1 MGRTLALCAGLLA
14 AAGAASAAPPPGT
27 TVLHVSSHLAKKAR
41 VSLDGAKPVAA
52 PGYGSTTL
60 PVRAGHH
67 VLKVVTAAGVTYQAP
82 LDLKPGA
89 LMTWHSRG
97 YWCVNLLERSLET
110 YSTEDCQED
119 VTDAG

>member
-14 AAGAASAAPPPGT
+14 AAGAAAPPGT
-27 TVLHVSSHLAKKAR
+27 TVLHVSSHLARNAR
-41 VSLDGAKPVAA
+41 VWLDGGKPVAA

-60 PVRAGHH
+60 PAKAGHH
-67 VLKVVTAAGVTYQAP
+67 LLKVTTAAGVTYQAP
-82 LDLKPGA
+82 LDLKPEA
-89 LMTWHSRG
+89 LMTWRGRG

-110 YSTEDCQED
+110 YSTEDCEED